1 MTKASITGSETMID
15 KRFDRIEAKLDQ
27 VVDTLAELARID
39 EKVNSSHHRID
50 RHQVRLD
57 HLEDAQRA
65 VTEKLTTYASRGML
79 IERAAW
85 IVFAALV
92 TTSAKF
98 F

>member
-1 MTKASITGSETMID
+1 MID

-39 EKVNSSHHRID
+39 EKVNSSHKRLD

-57 HLEDAQRA
+57 YLEDAQRT

-92 TTSAKF
+92 TTSSKF